1 MTCSKN
7 SLLLPSLL
15 KAFGKLRQ
23 QQRGKVSV
31 PETPSLWIIVFSS
44 EPASALTAV
53 DLQVPGASEG
63 HPGADGSALLLLV
76 NPILLLVLKCLGVLG
91 S

>member
-1 MTCSKN
+1 M
-7 SLLLPSLL
+7 
-15 KAFGKLRQ
+15 
-23 QQRGKVSV
+23 
-31 PETPSLWIIVFSS
+31 FSS

-53 DLQVPGASEG
+53 DLQVPGAPEG